1 MQRWRALRRAVG
13 GGLRQLRRCRLRGV
27 SMLFHRLGLGFS
39 PSTSNPDR
47 RHCYVRPGA
56 LDQLLETPGVL
67 ELLAEELGAAPAPAT
82 LSLVEQLESIRRRAI
97 HLAVTHSPVR
107 GLSLEEIIVVTA
119 YASSRFDHTAWK
131 RELVRQP
138 NPAEVSHACQAWL
151 MQRASS
157 INTGRRFGKPRWP
170 LVGCTATDALTSDP
184 FMVAVA
190 PFADHRTLHSELERL
205 ASEAGFA
212 HEHYVACSP
221 ATALAYLHLQAHST
235 KPPRWDS
242 MVLDR
247 RLRTLGLGLL
257 LLERDG
263 VLLYLPARYQPPPRS

>member
-1 MQRWRALRRAVG
+1 
-13 GGLRQLRRCRLRGV
+13 
-27 SMLFHRLGLGFS
+27 MLFHRLGLGFS
-39 PSTSNPDR
+39 SSTSNPDR
-47 RHCYVRPGA
+47 RHCYVRSAA

-67 ELLAEELGAAPAPAT
+67 ELLAEELAAAPSPSA

-138 NPAEVSHACQAWL
+138 HAAELSRACETWL
-151 MQRASS
+151 LERAARVES
-157 INTGRRFGKPRWP
+157 GRRWGRPRWP
-170 LVGCTATDALTSDP
+170 LVGWAAHEELARNEL
-184 FMVAVA
+184 MVAVA
-190 PFADHRTLHSELERL
+190 PFCDHLALHSELERV
-205 ASEAGFA
+205 ASEASFA
-212 HEHYVACSP
+212 HEHYLACSP
-221 ATALAYLHLQAHST
+221 ATALAYLKAQAHLT

-242 MVLDR
+242 FVLDR

-257 LLERDG
+257 LVETAG
-263 VLLYLPARYQPPPRS
+263 VLLYLPARYQVPPVSAAR